1 LTADD
6 GYARDLISL
15 YLHLALDIFYDRSII
30 LLIGW
35 ECPDHFGAKIM
46 IDFETCAEMLDNTIG
61 KLAHTLACEGFSVGG
76 VIAIPGWEKFEDEIT
91 EMFICEHE
99 TGYITC
105 ERDMEG
111 FITDTVFDMY
121 YQFHDTLET

>member
-1 LTADD
+1 MTADD

-46 IDFETCAEMLDNTIG
+46 GKKYCTMTNVEKVAFLQGAALDVLVSADLGEIDQDVEFDRLDY
-61 KLAHTLACEGFSVGG
+61 LADLLYDIDHHAN
-76 VIAIPGWEKFEDEIT
+76 II
-91 EMFICEHE
+91 
-99 TGYITC
+99 
-105 ERDMEG
+105 
-111 FITDTVFDMY
+111 
-121 YQFHDTLET
+121 